1 MPDIAQT
8 STNPSPTP
16 YEGAQAISLAMY
28 KDARLYDF
36 ALREDG
42 LLPDTLIA
50 THTGWRP
57 VHGIAPGD
65 MIMTFDNGMQPV
77 VQNHSL
83 SLPLSSLPPHKRFV
97 MDVPAG
103 ALGNRN
109 PMQLLPCQEVIIE
122 SDMAEDHF
130 GDPFVLI
137 QALMLEGFN
146 GVHRQPIAE
155 DLTIHMLTFAQEQV
169 IHCSGAALVSA
180 RTESDFS
187 PLWSAA
193 MAALP
198 GQPRLSFSQL
208 RRVADALNGVETGHI
223 AAAARPV

>member
-1 MPDIAQT
+1 MPDTAQH
-8 STNPSPTP
+8 STGHIPTP
-16 YEGAQAISLAMY
+16 TGGAHAISLAMY

-42 LLPDTLIA
+42 LLSDSLIA
-50 THTGWRP
+50 TDTGWRP
-57 VHGIAPGD
+57 VHAIEPGD
-65 MIMTFDNGMQPV
+65 MIMTFDNGMQPLV
-77 VQNHSL
+77 SNHRL
-83 SLPLSSLPPHKRFV
+83 TLPLDTLPAHKRFV

-103 ALGNRN
+103 ALGNRK

-146 GVHRQPIAE
+146 GVHRQPIAD
-155 DLTIHMLTFAQEQV
+155 DLTIHMLTFGQEQV

-180 RTESDFS
+180 RAESDFS

-193 MAALP
+193 MVAAP

-208 RRVADALNGVETGHI
+208 RRVADALDGATTGHN
-223 AAAARPV
+223 AKAMRPA

>member
-1 MPDIAQT
+1 MPDTALN
-8 STNPSPTP
+8 STGHTPTP
-16 YEGAQAISLAMY
+16 SEGAHAISLAMY

-42 LLPDTLIA
+42 LLPDSLIA
-50 THTGWRP
+50 TNTGWRP
-57 VHGIAPGD
+57 VHAIEPGD
-65 MIMTFDNGMQPV
+65 MIMTFDSGMQPLV
-77 VQNHSL
+77 NNHCLTL
-83 SLPLSSLPPHKRFV
+83 SLDTVPSHKRFL

-109 PMQLLPCQEVIIE
+109 PMRLLPCQEVIIE

-146 GVHRQPIAE
+146 GVRRQPIAQ

-169 IHCSGAALVSA
+169 IHCSGATLVSA
-180 RTESDFS
+180 RAESDFS

-193 MAALP
+193 MATAP
-198 GQPRLSFSQL
+198 GQPRLSFGQL
-208 RRVADALNGVETGHI
+208 RRVADALNGAATGHTAK
-223 AAAARPV
+223 AALPV